1 MEGQSQS
8 YEAYINNIK
17 ELLREDLR
25 DMYPKIKF
33 RKGGNIAEDLK
44 RVYAHTRRPFIF
56 LFDEWDAV
64 FHSPYM
70 TQRDK
75 ADYLSFLKSILKG
88 KPYVSLAYMTGIL
101 PIAKYSS
108 GSELN
113 MFLEYTMVS
122 KVKYSDYF
130 GFSEEE
136 VDELYGR
143 YLEITPNPAI
153 GREELREWYDGYH
166 TSAGKRLYNPRSVVS
181 SLTDN
186 QIGSYWTNSGPY
198 DEIFYY
204 VKNNINDVRD
214 DIAVMILGGSIPVK
228 IQEYAATSPKLN
240 TKEEIL
246 SAMLVYGFL
255 SYDEGSLSIPNK
267 ELMDKFS
274 DMVQREPSLGS
285 PLLDY
290 NNETE
295 LTAIVNLVYLSARDT
310 YRIEREDKAGRGYV
324 DFIFYPEDGSADG
337 IILELKVDSTPQK
350 A

>member
-25 DMYPKIKF
+25 DMYPEIKF

-44 RVYAHTRRPFIF
+44 KVFAHTRRPFIF

-143 YLEITPNPAI
+143 YLEITPDPAI

-186 QIGSYWTNSGPY
+186 QIWC
-198 DEIFYY
+198 
-204 VKNNINDVRD
+204 K
-214 DIAVMILGGSIPVK
+214 
-228 IQEYAATSPKLN
+228 
-240 TKEEIL
+240 
-246 SAMLVYGFL
+246 
-255 SYDEGSLSIPNK
+255 GSL
-267 ELMDKFS
+267 
-274 DMVQREPSLGS
+274 R
-285 PLLDY
+285 
-290 NNETE
+290 
-295 LTAIVNLVYLSARDT
+295 
-310 YRIEREDKAGRGYV
+310 
-324 DFIFYPEDGSADG
+324 
-337 IILELKVDSTPQK
+337 
-350 A
+350 